1 MIWIETFF
9 SHFGAMR
16 CKKMC
21 DKTGIAA
28 KMMPVPRMLS
38 SSCGTCVRM
47 EADCADVQRTVTG
60 SSGKRKAADLV
71 SCLFMIDGF
80 TVSSC
85 HTEDSQSGIYSPYS
99 SSTSSG
105 GTPRTSCFFSV
116 LDALGYRHQTSGLPG
131 ACSM

>member
-9 SHFGAMR
+9 SHYGAMR

-47 EADCADVQRTVTG
+47 EADCADVLPRPERK
-60 SSGKRKAADLV
+60 GKRRADIV
-71 SCLFMIDGF
+71 PAGA
-80 TVSSC
+80 
-85 HTEDSQSGIYSPYS
+85 GRSPC
-99 SSTSSG
+99 G
-105 GTPRTSCFFSV
+105 QDDPPVGRFDV
-116 LDALGYRHQTSGLPG
+116 LPG
-131 ACSM
+131 QGGHPLSHILLKL